1 MVGRR
6 YRVVRKKCKRKRE
19 KVNVAANVGGCG
31 TVGTK
36 EGGGVGGGATLPFPS
51 RVHRGFCWVIS
62 LFGTREND

>member
-36 EGGGVGGGATLPFPS
+36 EGGGCGWGCHSTVS
-51 RVHRGFCWVIS
+51 
-62 LFGTREND
+62 